1 VASGS
6 LIDELLALEREGW
19 NALCQQ
25 RGAEHFGDL
34 MTHDALMVLANAQV
48 MDRDEVVAALAD
60 APPWASYELEDAR
73 VAAVGEGGTALVY
86 RATAF
91 RDAESPPFVAA
102 MTSVYARDAGR
113 WRLVL
118 YTQTPLPD
126 A

>member
-1 VASGS
+1 
-6 LIDELLALEREGW
+6 
-19 NALCQQ
+19 
-25 RGAEHFGDL
+25 
-34 MTHDALMVLANAQV
+34 MVLANAQV

-60 APPWASYELEDAR
+60 APPWASFELEDAR

-86 RATAF
+86 RAKAF

-126 A
+126 D

>member
-1 VASGS
+1 MSGT
-6 LIDELLALEREGW
+6 
-19 NALCQQ
+19 QT
-25 RGAEHFGDL
+25 DL
-34 MTHDALMVLANAQV
+34 KKGSSELMVLANAQV
-48 MDRDEVVAALAD
+48 MDRVEVVAALAD

-91 RDAESPPFVAA
+91 RDPESPPFVAA

-118 YTQTPLPD
+118 YTQTPVLD
-126 A
+126 S